1 MNMSEKNEIAVSK
14 TLTPE
19 EQAVWDAKAKVRAL
33 LNLWDLTGGKIPV
46 KKGDL
51 TKRIVRTNE
60 TSQRYVGV
68 LDELEKAGAIEYSVV
83 NRVKRVELSAKGKEV
98 LAQGL
103 KSADSLFEFDGS
115 QIGTRLGNA
124 LLRWIRHQDGAAGVA
139 AETGKKDGGT
149 IASYNDFKAV
159 AIDVYDRLNRD
170 YNFDDLVPI
179 YRMRQEIG
187 EKVSRSQFNEW
198 LLEMQAND
206 IFQLIGGEM
215 TDITPDKAEDSIKTK
230 LGGIRYYAKRLSSD
244 N

>member
-1 MNMSEKNEIAVSK
+1 MSEKNEIAVSK
-14 TLTPE
+14 TLTPQ
-19 EQAVWDAKAKVRAL
+19 EQAVWDAKAKVRVL

-60 TSQRYVGV
+60 TSQRYLGV
-68 LDELEKAGAIEYSVV
+68 LAELQEAGAIEYSVV
-83 NRVKRVELSAKGKEV
+83 NRVKLVELSAKGKEV

-124 LLRWIRHQDGAAGVA
+124 LLKWIRHQDGATSVA
-139 AETGKKDGGT
+139 VETGKKDVGA

-159 AIDVYDRLNRD
+159 ALDVYDSLNRD
-170 YNFDDLVPI
+170 YNLDDLVPI
-179 YRMRQEIG
+179 YRMRREIG

-198 LLEMQAND
+198 LLEMQAQD
-206 IFQLIGGEM
+206 IFQLQGGSV
-215 TDITPDKAEDSIKTK
+215 EDSAA
-230 LGGIRYYAKRLSSD
+230 G
-244 N
+244 